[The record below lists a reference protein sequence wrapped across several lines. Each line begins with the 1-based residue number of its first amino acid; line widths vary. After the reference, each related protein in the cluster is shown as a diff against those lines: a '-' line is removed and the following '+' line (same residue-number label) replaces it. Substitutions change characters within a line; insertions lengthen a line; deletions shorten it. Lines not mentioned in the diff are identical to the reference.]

1 MSRREQR
8 LLSPIKYPTAWPCA
22 DLKLYTY
29 TLKLLLCS
37 PPLPWLKALRRS
49 RLATSCKGLL
59 PLPLFPSPTISYTTF
74 GPGAAPLPRLTAL
87 RLRLSVVQILSC
99 SETIDDSEP
108 NELDGVDSVEY
119 EGTTPTTLNDR
130 LARGTTDTSPAG
142 EGRCPEWKKDANSH
156 GDRGYHWDRKWNA
169 DDTLEYA
176 MSESL

>member
-1 MSRREQR
+1 M
-8 LLSPIKYPTAWPCA
+8 
-22 DLKLYTY
+22 
-29 TLKLLLCS
+29 
-37 PPLPWLKALRRS
+37 
-49 RLATSCKGLL
+49 
-59 PLPLFPSPTISYTTF
+59 
-74 GPGAAPLPRLTAL
+74 
-87 RLRLSVVQILSC
+87 VQILSC

-108 NELDGVDSVEY
+108 NELDGVGSVEY

-176 MSESL
+176 MSEGL